1 MKYVVCVKLTPD
13 AEELDEI
20 QPEDVG
26 SGHPNA
32 TLVLNPWDEFAV
44 EEALQLQDRFEG
56 ETVAITVGDAESIEA
71 LKRAV
76 AMGIEEAI
84 LLSDEAFEGSDAW
97 GTAHVL
103 AEAIRQIEGSD
114 LVLTG
119 RQSVDGN
126 SGLVP
131 AGLAVK
137 LGRPFVSQVAKVLDL
152 TDESIT
158 VVRALDEGMQTVRVK
173 LPAVISVS
181 KEINEPRLASFMGV
195 RKASRMQYPA
205 KTAADLPGLDP
216 GQFGSQNAS
225 PDSGRWRCS
234 RVRSQK
240 SEGPTDDCQK
250 PEEKT
255 RCTGGSSSCFL
266 LLASGF
272 WLLASGFWLLTKTLT
287 CTHA

>member
-13 AEELDEI
+13 TEELDEI
-20 QPEDVG
+20 QPGDIG
-26 SGHPNA
+26 SGHPDA

-44 EEALQLQDRFEG
+44 EEALQLQERFEG
-56 ETVAITVGDAESIEA
+56 ETVAITLGNEESIEA

-76 AMGIEEAI
+76 AMGVEEAI

-97 GTAHVL
+97 GKAHVL
-103 AEAIRQIEGSD
+103 AEAIRQIEGGD

-216 GQFGSQNAS
+216 GQFGSQNARS
-225 PDSGRWRCS
+225 RWANLRKPPARASKCAFI
-234 RVRSQK
+234 
-240 SEGPTDDCQK
+240 EGASATDQAAGLVERLIADK
-250 PEEKT
+250 VI
-255 RCTGGSSSCFL
+255 
-266 LLASGF
+266 
-272 WLLASGFWLLTKTLT
+272 
-287 CTHA
+287 